1 MSKFQRKSLKVNVKM
16 SRAVQTRTAEQC
28 RSHHQK
34 MLKYHRSNEEII
46 EFIGDLMKNEKYL
59 QN

>member
-1 MSKFQRKSLKVNVKM
+1 LKVNVKM